1 MKIKKGNLVQVITGK
16 DRGKQGEVLKVL
28 PKKTRVVVKG
38 INKVV
43 KHKKNTGDKNNPG
56 GRFEIEAPI
65 HASNVMLVSDET
77 GKPTRKVKK
86 S

>member
-28 PKKTRVVVKG
+28 PKKNRVVVKG
-38 INKVV
+38 VNKVV
-43 KHKKNTGDKNNPG
+43 KHKKSTGDKNNPG
-56 GRFEIEAPI
+56 GRFEIEASI
-65 HASNVMLVSDET
+65 HASNVMLISDET

-86 S
+86 